1 MSDTHSSE
9 PGFESPPLLL
19 FRIFGFS
26 FSTLTPSWL
35 SCLNEYLAIYNGG
48 NVSDFVFAS
57 NCSVARMLP
66 GEANNGVGM
75 YRSVRGEKSVKL
87 SERSNGPDTA
97 LYKN

>member
-1 MSDTHSSE
+1 M
-9 PGFESPPLLL
+9 
-19 FRIFGFS
+19 
-26 FSTLTPSWL
+26 
-35 SCLNEYLAIYNGG
+35 
-48 NVSDFVFAS
+48 SDFVFAS
-57 NCSVARMLP
+57 NCSVTRMLP